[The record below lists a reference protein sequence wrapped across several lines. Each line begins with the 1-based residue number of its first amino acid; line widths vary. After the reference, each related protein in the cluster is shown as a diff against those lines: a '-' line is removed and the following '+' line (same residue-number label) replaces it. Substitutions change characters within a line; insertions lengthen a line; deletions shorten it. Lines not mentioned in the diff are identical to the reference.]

1 MKFNKILV
9 GFLFFFLLLI
19 NVQAEDGEHPYLKEL
34 FVDGKAIENFD
45 PEVYEYELTFPTEKD
60 SIKLSYTAGDGFKV
74 KNTGNLTLDY
84 GLNVFV
90 ITVSNTDDDINVDYT
105 LRVIRE
111 DNRNSDNY
119 LSSLIVGGKQVDLEK
134 DKDDYEVSVD
144 NGIEKVSISAVPE
157 SLNAQFVEGYGP
169 REGVN
174 AVTLSGAK
182 TNVEVKVEA
191 ENGEIRTYSISIV
204 KPNYQ
209 SNDATLKSLKI
220 TEIPFN
226 FLSNIAGYKLEVNN
240 DIEEINIEAVPNH
253 ERATVE
259 YDKKETLKE
268 GLNTITIRVTA
279 EDGTL
284 KEYKL
289 EVTRKEAENLVDN
302 IKIDGLRFDFNP
314 SVYSYEIRTGAKSLD
329 FKVSLTKESATSK
342 ILNNTNLQDGSI
354 VKIQV
359 SDAMKDVT
367 YEFKIIKPDAAKVYL
382 AADINANRNFFKK
395 YEMII
400 ALGSLG
406 VGVLGTLMA
415 LITRP
420 KKKNTSDD
428 SQIM

>member
-1 MKFNKILV
+1 M
-9 GFLFFFLLLI
+9 
-19 NVQAEDGEHPYLKEL
+19 
-34 FVDGKAIENFD
+34 
-45 PEVYEYELTFPTEKD
+45 
-60 SIKLSYTAGDGFKV
+60 
-74 KNTGNLTLDY
+74 
-84 GLNVFV
+84 
-90 ITVSNTDDDINVDYT
+90 
-105 LRVIRE
+105 
-111 DNRNSDNY
+111 
-119 LSSLIVGGKQVDLEK
+119 
-134 DKDDYEVSVD
+134 
-144 NGIEKVSISAVPE
+144 
-157 SLNAQFVEGYGP
+157 
-169 REGVN
+169 
-174 AVTLSGAK
+174 
-182 TNVEVKVEA
+182 EVKVEA

-406 VGVLGTLMA
+406 VGALGTLMA